1 MLTSSATITSRFL
14 GCSWLK
20 LCIRVLA
27 WTICLPLGTW
37 TVWMSPCA
45 PSILV
50 HVCAA
55 VQHARSL
62 SPPTAMLASSAAI
75 VCPLHL
81 HHTVFLGPAQVQF
94 YKGAKACILM
104 NIDQPH
110 WCLLNTLLA
119 SHIRSHSS
127 EIAVPIMDECDNRS
141 SEDGK
146 LYPRKC
152 LDGSEHYNM
161 NSHHNKSP
169 PKDIF
174 SIRYSL

>member
-1 MLTSSATITSRFL
+1 MMMMMIANSIYSNVNILSNNHKQVLEVVVAQ
-14 GCSWLK
+14 WLK

-27 WTICLPLGTW
+27 WTICLHLGTW

-81 HHTVFLGPAQVQF
+81 HHTAFLGPAQVQF

-127 EIAVPIMDECDNRS
+127 EIAVHITSYLVHS
-141 SEDGK
+141 SVINVALKHLHFTVLRG
-146 LYPRKC
+146 
-152 LDGSEHYNM
+152 
-161 NSHHNKSP
+161 
-169 PKDIF
+169 
-174 SIRYSL
+174 